1 MKRISF
7 GIALLAIFCQTAVAA
22 TSVKDFRVQHSD
34 RPLSVEDRHPVFSWR
49 MESDERGQRQTA
61 YQLSVRRDVD
71 GSELWNTGKV
81 ESSQS
86 VDIPYQGVALQAEKS
101 YSVKLTVW
109 DRNGQSYEASTCFE
123 TGIMNPR
130 ISAWGGADWIG
141 VKQLKL
147 DAASQ
152 AIFQIESDFRLVKGD
167 VASFILGADDIR
179 LKNSFLNDFGVQSA
193 ENYIK
198 VDVDFAKQELRIFR
212 VGYYKEDR
220 FDVPFFT
227 VSKAS
232 YPQSNL
238 DEVFAAKA
246 KSALHHIKITVE
258 ASNINFV
265 LDGKDIVST
274 PPRARGFGGGGG
286 FSVGMT
292 GGARSAASNFTIGKL
307 GSGGNY
313 PSFPNLN
320 SVGFAASPGSEVVYT
335 GYSIL
340 NAGQSEDR
348 VVFDSV
354 HGPGYGIFEGK
365 PGVTVRGGT

>member
-7 GIALLAIFCQTAVAA
+7 GIALLAIICQTAVAA

-61 YQLSVRRDVD
+61 YLLSVRRDVD

-152 AIFQIESDFRLVKGD
+152 AIFQIESDFRLIRGD

-179 LKNSFLNDFGVQSA
+179 L
-193 ENYIK
+193 
-198 VDVDFAKQELRIFR
+198 
-212 VGYYKEDR
+212 
-220 FDVPFFT
+220 
-227 VSKAS
+227 
-232 YPQSNL
+232 
-238 DEVFAAKA
+238 
-246 KSALHHIKITVE
+246 
-258 ASNINFV
+258 
-265 LDGKDIVST
+265 
-274 PPRARGFGGGGG
+274 
-286 FSVGMT
+286 
-292 GGARSAASNFTIGKL
+292 
-307 GSGGNY
+307 
-313 PSFPNLN
+313 
-320 SVGFAASPGSEVVYT
+320 
-335 GYSIL
+335 
-340 NAGQSEDR
+340 
-348 VVFDSV
+348 
-354 HGPGYGIFEGK
+354 
-365 PGVTVRGGT
+365 